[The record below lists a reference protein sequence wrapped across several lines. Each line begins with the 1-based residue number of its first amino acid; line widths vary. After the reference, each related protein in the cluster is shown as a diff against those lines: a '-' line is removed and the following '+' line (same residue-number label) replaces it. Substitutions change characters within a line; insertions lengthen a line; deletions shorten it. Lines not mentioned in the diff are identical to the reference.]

1 MGDTGRQ
8 QGACQGATR
17 EQCLHPLVKGVI
29 GIGASITSSDSKRQT
44 VAHVWL
50 YICVPVSQSFFMPPN
65 LLLSFESR
73 IQTLFVVESRQGATP
88 PQTDKLVRLHA
99 PFRIRFA
106 SLLFRQLSPPPS

>member
-29 GIGASITSSDSKRQT
+29 GIGTSITSSDSKRQT
-44 VAHVWL
+44 VAHV
-50 YICVPVSQSFFMPPN
+50 PVSQSFFMPPY
-65 LLLSFESR
+65 LLLFFESR
-73 IQTLFVVESRQGATP
+73 IQTLFVVESRQGA
-88 PQTDKLVRLHA
+88 PQSPADKLVHRRRLHA

-106 SLLFRQLSPPPS
+106 STFSSSSSSSLN